1 MLISSQG
8 TNGEVVVRRAF
19 RRIGSSQIFS
29 QLKRNDIPLS
39 ELYRQRQGTNKKFV
53 LVEEERLEEL
63 TKFEN
68 ILREEKEKLGE
79 QCALVISNVN
89 TTSRLPVPA
98 VRLAVHNL
106 CEAEMRKAA
115 HDIKLLVER
124 WSEFYRK
131 SGYNKTKLYFSD
143 SIMKSTPVSERPAMM
158 KQMKQTLADWLL
170 KKNRDTM
177 EYEDDLSQLNERY
190 LNAQLRRR
198 DYDRYFILATRYG
211 VYSEE
216 EYARDAMPGE
226 RYYRSVQR
234 AARMLQRLWAVYWPI
249 KNMRMNRAARLFQT
263 IFRGHRAYITWHPII
278 RLRIRVGKTAV
289 FKHMWKRWGE
299 YVHLLKEI
307 KSSLTFYL
315 ETYVSKCFVAWR
327 DYIRVLTTHN
337 KDLLNRFVRR
347 LKNIQAANMF
357 IRWNTFTQNSLR
369 TKLFAR
375 RILQNPHFHW
385 WVEYTN
391 HRKHLK
397 FLGKYA
403 KRIQGLCRGFVMRK
417 RYLRAYRAVV
427 TLQGFNRIVNAKLE
441 KLRRRQLVIKSEYA
455 EWLPEETKARE
466 TRANEKERRR
476 LIWEQQ
482 IIQEKETAL
491 ILDLKRHL
499 HSSNG
504 RFQLNEIAYK
514 LREVGIL
521 DEQGNKV
528 SSISKRESLK
538 LAQQQLLQQ
547 CGEIGRLMGKHDFS
561 AKNPPLYRCADNRC
575 RAVFVTMEQ
584 YHEHMVKAPNHGG
597 KEPQFSR
604 FHLRLKTSKFQE
616 SLRAFLVHE
625 QGVGSVV
632 NRLDLWI
639 AIQDWRR
646 TSIST
651 ESFVHKAINIYETFL
666 REGCTRSIDMNLKE
680 EMTHHQEIEEIFQR
694 FEAVKYREFEGMYK
708 VTNGRVTFWRRLFG
722 MEGKQYEAWTTENM
736 VFSNSFDEVEWITFL
751 SLYEIVKDSAF
762 YETQVGKDF
771 LAEEEEAERIKDEV
785 LLSLFGEYRS
795 RNILYWTREFV
806 RMEKKIAEKADELVS
821 YLLELEVGELW
832 KNGSELEGNY
842 ATFLVMHEEQ
852 RVHEEMN
859 LLADDAIFWAMENT
873 VAALCEHFISTVID
887 GMWENPELRKQLLE
901 FAGYLHK
908 NPRSRLLI
916 NTKARNEGHEW
927 FNKFVNQALQ
937 EEKDSLPLDP
947 DQAVLR
953 IQRVWRGIRGRNVAR
968 KLFVKVFT
976 KT

>member
-1 MLISSQG
+1 
-8 TNGEVVVRRAF
+8 VVVRRAF
-19 RRIGSSQIFS
+19 RRIGSSQIFT

-39 ELYRQRQGTNKKFV
+39 ELYRQRHGTNKKFV

-68 ILREEKEKLGE
+68 ILREEKDKLGE

-115 HDIKLLVER
+115 HAIKLLVER
-124 WSEFYRK
+124 WTEFYRK
-131 SGYNKTKLYFSD
+131 NGYNKTKLYFSD
-143 SIMKSTPVSERPAMM
+143 SIMKSTPVAERPAMM

-177 EYEDDLSQLNERY
+177 EFEDDLSQLNERY

-216 EYARDAMPGE
+216 EYAKDAMPGE

-234 AARMLQRLWAVYWPI
+234 AARMLQRLWSLYWPI

-263 IFRGHRAYITWHPII
+263 IFRGHRAFITWHPII
-278 RLRIRVGKTAV
+278 LLRIRVGKTAV

-299 YVHLLKEI
+299 YVHLIKEI
-307 KSSLTFYL
+307 KSSIIFYR

-391 HRKHLK
+391 ARKHLK

-403 KRIQGLCRGFVMRK
+403 KRIQGLCRGFVSRR
-417 RYLRAYRAVV
+417 RYLRSYRAVV
-427 TLQGFNRIVNAKLE
+427 TLQGFTRIVNAKLE
-441 KLRRRQLVIKSEYA
+441 KLRRREEVIKREFA

-466 TRANEKERRR
+466 VRSNEKERRR

-482 IIQEKETAL
+482 IIQEKENAL

-499 HSSNG
+499 HSPNG
-504 RFQLNEIAYK
+504 RFQLNEMAYQ

-521 DEQGNKV
+521 DERGNRV
-528 SSISKRESLK
+528 SSISKTDSLK
-538 LAQQQLLQQ
+538 LAQQQLLKQ
-547 CGEIGRLMGKHDFS
+547 CSEIGRLMGKHDFS
-561 AKNPPLYRCADNRC
+561 AKNPPLYRCADNSC
-575 RAVFVTMEQ
+575 RAIFVTLEQ
-584 YHEHMVKAPNHGG
+584 YHEHMLKAPNHAG

-616 SLRAFLVHE
+616 ALRSFLVHE
-625 QGVGSVV
+625 QGVGAVV

-639 AIQDWRR
+639 AIQDWRK

-651 ESFVHKAINIYETFL
+651 EAFVHKAINIYETFL
-666 REGCTRSIDMNLKE
+666 REGCTRSIAMNLRPKLTKNQQQAQRQGQQQQGEGQGQGQKQEQQQVKQEQQEGKE
-680 EMTHHQEIEEIFQR
+680 RVKESELLMTVAQQQEIEEILQR
-694 FEAVKYREFEGMYK
+694 LESVKYREFEGMYR
-708 VTNGRVTFWRRLFG
+708 VTHGRVTFLRRLFG
-722 MEGKQYEAWTTENM
+722 MDGKEYEAWGTENM
-736 VFSNSFDEVEWITFL
+736 VFSNSFDEIEWLVFQ
-751 SLYEIVKDSAF
+751 SLYETVRTSVF
-762 YETQVGKDF
+762 YETQLGKEF
-771 LAEEEEAERIKDEV
+771 LAEETEAQRIKDEV

-795 RNILYWTREFV
+795 RNILYWTPEFLRV
-806 RMEKKIAEKADELVS
+806 EAQISEKAED
-821 YLLELEVGELW
+821 W
-832 KNGSELEGNY
+832 
-842 ATFLVMHEEQ
+842 Q
-852 RVHEEMN
+852 
-859 LLADDAIFWAMENT
+859 
-873 VAALCEHFISTVID
+873 VIC
-887 GMWENPELRKQLLE
+887 W
-901 FAGYLHK
+901 
-908 NPRSRLLI
+908 S
-916 NTKARNEGHEW
+916 
-927 FNKFVNQALQ
+927 
-937 EEKDSLPLDP
+937 
-947 DQAVLR
+947 
-953 IQRVWRGIRGRNVAR
+953 WR
-968 KLFVKVFT
+968 
-976 KT
+976 

>member
-1 MLISSQG
+1 M
-8 TNGEVVVRRAF
+8 RRAF

-29 QLKRNDIPLS
+29 QLKKNDIPLS
-39 ELYRQRQGTNKKFV
+39 ELYRQRHGTNKKFV

-106 CEAEMRKAA
+106 CEAEMRKAT
-115 HDIKLLVER
+115 HDIKLLIEK
-124 WSEFYRK
+124 WSEFSRK
-131 SGYNKTKLYFSD
+131 SGYNKSKLYFTD
-143 SIMKSTPVSERPAMM
+143 SILKSTPVSERPAMM

-177 EYEDDLSQLNERY
+177 EFEDDLSQLNERY

-211 VYSEE
+211 VYNEE

-226 RYYRSVQR
+226 RYYRAVQR
-234 AARMLQRLWAVYWPI
+234 AARMFQKLWSLYWPI

-278 RLRIRVGKTAV
+278 RLRIRVGRIAV
-289 FKHMWKRWGE
+289 FRHMWKRWGE

-315 ETYVSKCFVAWR
+315 ETYVSKCFIAWR

-375 RILQNPHFHW
+375 RIFQNPHFHW
-385 WVEYTN
+385 WVEYTKN
-391 HRKHLK
+391 RKHLK

-403 KRIQGLCRGFVMRK
+403 QRIQGLCRGFIMRR
-417 RYLRAYRAVV
+417 RYLRSYRAVV

-441 KLRRRQLVIKSEYA
+441 KLRRRQLVVKSEYA
-455 EWLPEETKARE
+455 EWLPEEIKTREARS
-466 TRANEKERRR
+466 NEKERRR

-499 HSSNG
+499 HTASG

-521 DEQGNKV
+521 DEQGNRV

-561 AKNPPLYRCADNRC
+561 AKNPPLYRCADNSC
-575 RAVFVTMEQ
+575 RAVFVTLEQ

-604 FHLRLKTSKFQE
+604 FHLRLKTSKYQE

-639 AIQDWRR
+639 AIQDWRK

-651 ESFVHKAINIYETFL
+651 EAFVHKAMNIYETFL
-666 REGCTRSIDMNLKE
+666 REGCTRNIDMKE
-680 EMTHHQEIEEIFQR
+680 EMKHYREIEEIFQR

-722 MEGKQYEAWTTENM
+722 MEGKEYEAWTTENM
-736 VFSNSFDEVEWITFL
+736 VFSNSFDEIEWVTFL
-751 SLYEIVKDSAF
+751 SLYQTVKDSAF
-762 YETQVGKDF
+762 YETQIGKDF
-771 LAEEEEAERIKDEV
+771 IAEEAEAERIKDEV

-795 RNILYWTREFV
+795 RNILYWTREFMRV
-806 RMEKKIAEKADELVS
+806 EKKIAEKADELVS

-832 KNGSELEGNY
+832 KNGSDIEGNY

-852 RVHEEMN
+852 RVHEETN
-859 LLADDAIFWAMENT
+859 LLADDAIFWTMENT
-873 VAALCEHFISTVID
+873 VTTLCEHFITTVID

-916 NTKARNEGHEW
+916 DMKARNEGHEW

-937 EEKDSLPLDP
+937 DEKDSLPLDP

-953 IQRVWRGIRGRNVAR
+953 IQKVWRGIRGRNVAR